1 MGPGVITVFRWE
13 LRKLAAQKR
22 TYLGLGAA
30 VVVPLIFIAVLVFSS
45 GSPDEIPFGSI
56 VRESGLAIPLVM
68 LLFGSI
74 WLFPLITA
82 LVAGDIVA
90 SEDANGTLKTI
101 LTRSVDRGR
110 IFAGK
115 SLAAGLYAALALLL
129 MTLTA
134 GGIGSVLY
142 GFDPVPSLSGGELS
156 AARALG
162 ATMLSL
168 GVYLLPMLAIAS
180 IALLL
185 STVTRNS
192 SAAVVGTLILS
203 LVMQLLGVFSSLD
216 AIRPYLLTTQ
226 FSAWVGLLREPMDW
240 APVVRAAWVSSLY
253 AIPALFAAL
262 VVFMRR
268 DVAGG

>member
-1 MGPGVITVFRWE
+1 
-13 LRKLAAQKR
+13 
-22 TYLGLGAA
+22 
-30 VVVPLIFIAVLVFSS
+30 
-45 GSPDEIPFGSI
+45 
-56 VRESGLAIPLVM
+56 
-68 LLFGSI
+68 
-74 WLFPLITA
+74 
-82 LVAGDIVA
+82 
-90 SEDANGTLKTI
+90 
-101 LTRSVDRGR
+101 
-110 IFAGK
+110 
-115 SLAAGLYAALALLL
+115 
-129 MTLTA
+129 
-134 GGIGSVLY
+134 
-142 GFDPVPSLSGGELS
+142 
-156 AARALG
+156 
-162 ATMLSL
+162 MLSL

-203 LVMQLLGVFSSLD
+203 LVMQLLGVFSSLE

-262 VVFMRR
+262 VVFLRR